1 MNPDRTVKDWWN
13 NLTPA
18 QRLEV
23 VRNAGLFYATPD
35 AERFWALA
43 WDELM
48 PFSQQKELQ
57 RYHDEVITTDVGD

>member
-18 QRLEV
+18 QRLEA
-23 VRNAGLFYATPD
+23 VRNAGLLHRTQD
-35 AERFWALA
+35 AERLWALA

-48 PFSQQKELQ
+48 PFSQQVELK
-57 RYHDEVITTDVGD
+57 RYHDEVIATC